1 MKSGNRYAKAYEA
14 SRNGAKAKFSNSSPV
29 RPWIEMINTRCRML
43 ERAFIESDEQ
53 EAKSSAEKI
62 VERAQYLQRMTDNLI
77 ESAKR
82 SGQWSRKGAKSTHAA
97 QSGMYTVNGD
107 SYTVDVERD
116 TVKLRKSG
124 DTQYRTS
131 ISVSEFE
138 EMLRNGNAKRSNSRT
153 GAKSTHAADSLRAL
167 AVKLGY
173 APDAVTVE
181 DGRGTIRFAR
191 NDGSAG
197 RLAFSLRKPLAGV
210 IASDRISVADDAVCI
225 DMRGE
230 S

>member
-1 MKSGNRYAKAYEA
+1 VKSGNRYAKAYEA

-97 QSGMYTVNGD
+97 
-107 SYTVDVERD
+107 
-116 TVKLRKSG
+116 
-124 DTQYRTS
+124 
-131 ISVSEFE
+131 
-138 EMLRNGNAKRSNSRT
+138 
-153 GAKSTHAADSLRAL
+153 DSLRAL